1 MQKQSVT
8 LALLFIIFIA
18 VTTILPIKNTIVDAG
33 YIVFAIASLS
43 IVLANW
49 KYIK

>member
-1 MQKQSVT
+1 MQKQSIT

-18 VTTILPIKNTIVDAG
+18 ISYVLPIGNTIVDAG
-33 YIVFAIASLS
+33 YILFAIASLS

-49 KYIK
+49 KYFK